1 MPYSVFLVF
10 TGCEHKF
17 VSVLQ
22 TNNLTAGLG
31 AANIALYA
39 AVYTPLKVI
48 SISNTW
54 VGAVVGAIPPLM
66 GWAAAAGQ
74 LDLGSLV
81 LASTLYFWQM
91 PHFMALAW
99 LCREDYARGGYQM
112 LSRLDLTGRRTAAC
126 ALRNCLYLLP
136 VGMLAAAVGVTTN
149 AFAYESAFVSG
160 GMTLAA
166 AAFYS
171 SPTNAAART
180 LFRASLVHLPL
191 FMAAMLIHR
200 VPQKEGQAAQFHV
213 SLAPPVRSFASAP
226 VDSEAQQSG
235 AVHGALRTMY
245 VAPFPFLPLPVESSQ
260 WSSQAVQPAVS
271 SRTGITGDK

>member
-1 MPYSVFLVF
+1 MLKHGCVQSSHLTISVF
-10 TGCEHKF
+10 T
-17 VSVLQ
+17 LQ

-39 AVYTPLKVI
+39 AVYTPLKVV
-48 SISNTW
+48 SIANTW

-66 GWAAAAGQ
+66 GWAAASGQ
-74 LDLGSLV
+74 LQMGSLV

-112 LSRLDLTGRRTAAC
+112 LSRLDPTGRRTAAC

-136 VGMLAAAVGVTTN
+136 VGMLAAAVGLTSN

-160 GMTLAA
+160 AMTLSA

-171 SPTNAAART
+171 SPTNAAARA
-180 LFRASLVHLPL
+180 LFKASLVHLPL
-191 FMAAMLIHR
+191 FLAALLVHR
-200 VPQKEGQAAQFHV
+200 IPQTQEHAAQFHV

-226 VDSEAQQSG
+226 VHSQTQQSD
-235 AVHGALRTMY
+235 AVRGALRTVC
-245 VAPFPFLPLPVESSQ
+245 VAPFPFLPLPMESSQ
-260 WSSQAVQPAVS
+260 WSSPEVRPIAAS
-271 SRTGITGDK
+271 KDSGL